1 LFTPARAAMSPTRA
15 PLMPWAENSATA
27 ASMSRRLLRS
37 APMTPAAGAG
47 ANTALRDAAGLTRA
61 LLAVRDGSAL
71 PEALAAHEA
80 DMISYGTGIVAESLR
95 NAEQM
100 FGVRVAARA
109 VTTPSQRSSA

>member
-47 ANTALRDAAGLTRA
+47 ANTALRDAAGLVRA
-61 LLAVRDGSAL
+61 LVPAREGTAL
-71 PEALAAHEA
+71 TDALAA
-80 DMISYGTGIVAESLR
+80 YGTEMIRYGTEIVAESLR
-95 NAEQM
+95 NAERM
-100 FGVRVAARA
+100 FSARA
-109 VTTPSQRSSA
+109 SS